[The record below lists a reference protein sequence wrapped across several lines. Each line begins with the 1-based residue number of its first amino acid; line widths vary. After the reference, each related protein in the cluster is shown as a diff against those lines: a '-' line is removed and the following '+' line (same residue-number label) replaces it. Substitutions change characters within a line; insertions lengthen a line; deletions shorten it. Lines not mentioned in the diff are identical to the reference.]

1 MKRKIYYIICA
12 VVAMTTMVACD
23 NLWTIET
30 KDTLQIT
37 LHNDKVY
44 TQEDVVFEFSG
55 DADVISFFSG
65 EKGSDYAHFADERTY
80 EGVTHL
86 TFSSGFQA
94 GDQWQLQHEEGVEK
108 RPLSIFY
115 STDFAGNYTHEGV
128 GAATWVELT
137 DRFAFPTSKTSNA
150 KDASQTTS
158 AGDFVLEDLLAEGDI
173 TKSLT
178 FAVRYY
184 KAPVEGAEAKERSR
198 ASIHN
203 FSLRNVN
210 EEEGLDVDYASQ
222 ADLDFTL
229 ITSGYN
235 AADTTANYLPIKG
248 NYLWFDCATGQ
259 ADEREVWAV
268 SRTIKIDGTIHGG
281 CDSPITIKAYD
292 NMPPTKY
299 VYTYSA
305 VGDYDVCF
313 MITNT
318 STDGTIDRRTEHFTV
333 SVLDQGESTII
344 QPEEGQW

>member
-1 MKRKIYYIICA
+1 MKRKFYYIICA
-12 VVAMTTMVACD
+12 VVAMMTMVSCD

-30 KDTLQIT
+30 VDTLKIT
-37 LHNDKVY
+37 LLNNKVY

-65 EKGSDYAHFADERTY
+65 EKGSSYEHFATERTY
-80 EGVTHL
+80 EGVPYFS
-86 TFSSGFQA
+86 FSSGFQA
-94 GDQWQLQHEEGVEK
+94 GEQYTLQHAESVEK
-108 RPLSIFY
+108 RPLSILY
-115 STDFAGNYTHEGV
+115 STDFAGSYTHEGIE
-128 GAATWVELT
+128 AATWVDLT
-137 DRFAFPTSKTSNA
+137 DNFTFPTAKTSNA

-158 AGDFVLEDLLAEGDI
+158 SGEFKLEDLLAEGDMAKPI
-173 TKSLT
+173 T

-198 ASIHN
+198 ASIHK
-203 FSLRNVN
+203 FSIRNVN
-210 EEEGLDVDYASQ
+210 EELGLESDFASQ
-222 ADLDFTL
+222 SDLDFTL
-229 ITSGYN
+229 VASGYN

-268 SRTIKIDGTIHGG
+268 SRTITIDGTIHGG